1 MAAHRNTTGK
11 NEENKGE
18 RERETEGREGKTRK
32 MKQQMI

>member
-18 RERETEGREGKTRK
+18 REREKEGKG
-32 MKQQMI
+32 KQGR